1 MNIGAAAAGKSS
13 ATKKGPVDEGAVAPD
28 QMEILLGPHQSLAVN
43 LIMKSPSTA
52 QHSSARV
59 F

>member
-13 ATKKGPVDEGAVAPD
+13 ANKKGPVDGGAVAPD
-28 QMEILLGPHQSLAVN
+28 QMEIFLGPHQSLAVH
-43 LIMKSPSTA
+43 LIMKSPKA
-52 QHSSARV
+52 QDSSARV